1 MASQDALNAGKTA
14 LMFYM
19 SYFNAVSQVIGVE
32 KATELQAKV
41 SENMGMMQGKMMK
54 EQSGMADI
62 DAKTAWSM
70 LRNIPESFGSSIEV
84 VEESPQKVTLKC
96 GKCSVYEAAHT
107 LGIDDKTIETMCNYS
122 SNITLNSAARQLN
135 PNLDLKVAKFRSR
148 PDEPCMEELVLS
160 ST

>member
-1 MASQDALNAGKTA
+1 MASEDALNAGKSA

-41 SENMGMMQGKMMK
+41 SENMGEMQGKMMK

-70 LRNIPESFGSSIEV
+70 LRNIPESFDSSMEV
-84 VEESPQKVTLKC
+84 VEEGPQKVVLKC
-96 GKCSVYEAAHT
+96 GKCSVY
-107 LGIDDKTIETMCNYS
+107 GSIPNFVID
-122 SNITLNSAARQLN
+122 
-135 PNLDLKVAKFRSR
+135 
-148 PDEPCMEELVLS
+148 
-160 ST
+160 